1 MGRTDVEKNGDPPS
15 AVGNPAAAG
24 SNSVLVPA
32 ANTGGPVSE
41 TAAILSMIERAARD
55 PAVDIDKLER
65 LFQMRERVTTREAEV
80 AFNTAMATAQA
91 ELKPVVRNTK
101 NDQTGKKYADLDAL
115 ARAVD
120 PIIHKHGFGLS
131 YGEFQPIKP
140 NHVGIVVDVMHACGH
155 SRQYKYEVPA
165 DGVGIKGNTNKTPTW
180 AYGSSLSYGR
190 RYAKLCVF
198 DVATF
203 DDDGQAAGSTP
214 ATASNVE
221 TLRALIKETSA
232 STEWICQHYS
242 VETLDD
248 LNGKQIAEAIAGL
261 HARKRQVKK

>member
-1 MGRTDVEKNGDPPS
+1 MGKTDVEKNGDPPS

-80 AFNTAMATAQA
+80 AFNAAMATAQA

-203 DDDGQAAGSTP
+203 DDDGQAAGAGPTLTD
-214 ATASNVE
+214 AQTE
-221 TLRALIKETSA
+221 TLTELVESVDGSTDEFCTYFKIKRVSDLPAAKYADALKA
-232 STEWICQHYS
+232 
-242 VETLDD
+242 
-248 LNGKQIAEAIAGL
+248 
-261 HARKRQVKK
+261 VKKRGGMA